1 MRLASALIFADDLER
16 GLTAGWSLR
25 VP

>member
-16 GLTAGWSLR
+16 GSTAGWSLR